1 VFANEIAIAVLRTK
15 EAYDRL
21 LFREALKCAGYDLAN
36 ARDIYRWVCRRG
48 GGGGRGGREG

>member
-21 LFREALKCAGYDLAN
+21 LFREALKCGGYDLGN
-36 ARDIYRWVCRRG
+36 ARDIYR
-48 GGGGRGGREG
+48 